1 MRKLKKIFPYK
12 KVKPSLR
19 YTNRSEG
26 FFCEIRI
33 LRLLGYIAGG
43 RGKRQKNFFRKFLRE
58 IRIFPDSQYIAVRRD
73 KSLSEM
79 EVPQMQDAM
88 REPAERDA
96 RDEEIIDILIAISV
110 VSKRLAEKLRKL
122 NGKETTT

>member
-1 MRKLKKIFPYK
+1 M
-12 KVKPSLR
+12 KPSLR

-43 RGKRQKNFFRKFLRE
+43 RENGKKNFSAKFLCE
-58 IRIFPDSQYIAVRRD
+58 IRIFPDFQYIAVRRD

-79 EVPQMQDAM
+79 EVLQMQAAM
-88 REPAERDA
+88 REPAERDT

>member
-1 MRKLKKIFPYK
+1 MAGGNGKKIFP
-12 KVKPSLR
+12 
-19 YTNRSEG
+19 
-26 FFCEIRI
+26 
-33 LRLLGYIAGG
+33 
-43 RGKRQKNFFRKFLRE
+43 QKFLRE

-79 EVPQMQDAM
+79 EVLQMQSAM

>member
-1 MRKLKKIFPYK
+1 MDTQLVAEETAK
-12 KVKPSLR
+12 
-19 YTNRSEG
+19 
-26 FFCEIRI
+26 
-33 LRLLGYIAGG
+33 
-43 RGKRQKNFFRKFLRE
+43 KFLCEFRS
-58 IRIFPDSQYIAVRRD
+58 FPAFQYIAVRKD
-73 KSLSEM
+73 KSLLET
-79 EVPQMQDAM
+79 EVLQMQAAM

>member
-1 MRKLKKIFPYK
+1 MAGRNGKKIF
-12 KVKPSLR
+12 S
-19 YTNRSEG
+19 
-26 FFCEIRI
+26 
-33 LRLLGYIAGG
+33 A
-43 RGKRQKNFFRKFLRE
+43 KFLRE

-79 EVPQMQDAM
+79 EVLQMQAAM